1 MCHCSSLYKPKK
13 TPFVLLGALFSLVRK
28 TQFCCFRCVVPNFV
42 VLGVC
47 SSLFKIPKNCLLKK
61 KKISPIF
68 SFWVC
73 HSCFFKNPIFFL
85 FWVHCSSLYKNP
97 KKCCKIVQFCV
108 LNIVFLPCSKTEKLL
123 FWMHCSSLYK
133 NPHNFFYCFGCV
145 FHGCNVSISHSVSL
159 SLRMN
164 ELLVLMIS

>member
-73 HSCFFKNPIFFL
+73 HSCFFKNPMFFVLGALFFL
-85 FWVHCSSLYKNP
+85 VQEPKKMLQNSPILCLEHCISSLFQNR
-97 KKCCKIVQFCV
+97 KIVVLDALFFLVQKPPQF
-108 LNIVFLPCSKTEKLL
+108 FLL
-123 FWMHCSSLYK
+123 FWMC
-133 NPHNFFYCFGCV
+133 
-145 FHGCNVSISHSVSL
+145 L
-159 SLRMN
+159 SW
-164 ELLVLMIS
+164 V